1 MLNAG
6 CVSLASLPHQRIN
19 LSGDPWR
26 VLHWSIFRTSATLQ
40 WVHRVAA
47 LSAFLVV
54 SFDHTTTKQ
63 SRDFSVVDPWPLER
77 APVGAALVLQGP
89 PFVFLCSPHLRTSC
103 TCEHQSLMIVSII
116 SLQLGVNGY
125 AFAVTNNGYI
135 IFHPDFRPLVSSTHS
150 LNSSDRIRRK
160 RFSTNLITLPL
171 TTEDLNEPQA
181 L

>member
-77 APVGAALVLQGP
+77 APVGAALVLQGL

-103 TCEHQSLMIVSII
+103 TCEHQYIDDCFNYFITVGRQRLRICSHQQRIHHISPGLSPSGEFNSLTELFRSHPTKT
-116 SLQLGVNGY
+116 L
-125 AFAVTNNGYI
+125 
-135 IFHPDFRPLVSSTHS
+135 FHKSHHPPSHHWRS
-150 LNSSDRIRRK
+150 
-160 RFSTNLITLPL
+160 
-171 TTEDLNEPQA
+171 
-181 L
+181 